1 MFARLGV
8 ELHGVSTAVVF
19 TPDRRRVR
27 QAVLTPKRRVGT
39 PSKVN
44 VAASPPRT
52 SKQDPLVASVLF
64 TRTPLA
70 KKLVLFLFEGRFFDS
85 VLSFT
90 CPI

>member
-44 VAASPPRT
+44 VEASPPRT
-52 SKQDPLVASVLF
+52 SKQDPLVASVLSAK
-64 TRTPLA
+64 TLSQVSPLQR
-70 KKLVLFLFEGRFFDS
+70 KECLLRPQCGNFGQ
-85 VLSFT
+85 
-90 CPI
+90 IY